1 MVLLYVLVL
10 LLLGG
15 ATLLVQRRARNL
27 ERRYTRSA
35 AEADTLLRKTATKGG
50 NSSRPDPYRAAK
62 EHLELG
68 LLVQKRDAIE
78 AFFES
83 VKGGFD
89 STWDI
94 NIGGTTYDH
103 MVFETDVLA
112 DREADAELHT
122 LTLPC
127 RQVRS

>member
-1 MVLLYVLVL
+1 MASFPALFHGSVALYPLTAAVRQTVGIHQFTDFTEQRFVEMPPLRRFVLVL
-10 LLLGG
+10 
-15 ATLLVQRRARNL
+15 
-27 ERRYTRSA
+27 EDISA
-35 AEADTLLRKTATKGG
+35 SD
-50 NSSRPDPYRAAK
+50 
-62 EHLELG
+62 
-68 LLVQKRDAIE
+68 RDAIE

-94 NIGGTTYDH
+94 TIGGTTHEH